1 MQKSNFYVLTG
12 GPGSGKTSVWQE
24 LERRGY
30 ICIPEVARPII
41 KEQISING
49 NALPWK
55 NREKYSELML
65 QHSVRDFIQYQN
77 ENNIC
82 FFDRGIPD
90 TYGYCLLT
98 HQPVSDVLMNAV
110 KSYRYNPQIFI
121 FPFWKEIYETDSERK
136 QDTREAE
143 ETFYQLKSA
152 YESLGYQ
159 TCILPQIPVNQR
171 TDFILEQVRHPFSF

>member
-12 GPGSGKTSVWQE
+12 GPGSGKTSVLQE

-77 ENNIC
+77 ENNIWHSRYLWILFIDPSAC
-82 FFDRGIPD
+82 FRCFDE
-90 TYGYCLLT
+90 C
-98 HQPVSDVLMNAV
+98 
-110 KSYRYNPQIFI
+110 
-121 FPFWKEIYETDSERK
+121 SEVVP
-136 QDTREAE
+136 
-143 ETFYQLKSA
+143 L
-152 YESLGYQ
+152 
-159 TCILPQIPVNQR
+159 
-171 TDFILEQVRHPFSF
+171 

>member
-12 GPGSGKTSVWQE
+12 GPGSGKTSVLQE

-49 NALPWK
+49 DALPWK

-77 ENNIC
+77 EDNIC

-90 TYGYCLLT
+90 TYGYCLLIR
-98 HQPVSDVLMNAV
+98 Q
-110 KSYRYNPQIFI
+110 QIFI

-159 TCILPQIPVNQR
+159 TCILPRIPVNQR
-171 TDFILEQVRHPFSF
+171 ADFILEQVRHPFSF

>member
-1 MQKSNFYVLTG
+1 ML
-12 GPGSGKTSVWQE
+12 QE

>member
-1 MQKSNFYVLTG
+1 
-12 GPGSGKTSVWQE
+12 
-24 LERRGY
+24 
-30 ICIPEVARPII
+30 
-41 KEQISING
+41 
-49 NALPWK
+49 
-55 NREKYSELML
+55 
-65 QHSVRDFIQYQN
+65 
-77 ENNIC
+77 
-82 FFDRGIPD
+82 
-90 TYGYCLLT
+90 
-98 HQPVSDVLMNAV
+98 MNAV

-171 TDFILEQVRHPFSF
+171 TDFILEQVRHPFSFWRKIGRKGVIPYGQKFSVLTPDKLNLFVKIYAYSINIGVFEKIIAYMDGRIKINAFLYTHKQNEFILFYYQLCCFLDNHLLSSPHCHNRPS

>member
-12 GPGSGKTSVWQE
+12 GPGSGKTSVLQE

-49 NALPWK
+49 DALPWK

-77 ENNIC
+77 EDNIC

-90 TYGYCLLT
+90 TYGYCLLIR
-98 HQPVSDVLMNAV
+98 QPVSDALMNSV

-159 TCILPQIPVNQR
+159 TCILPRIPVNQR
-171 TDFILEQVRHPFSF
+171 ADFILEQVRHPFSF